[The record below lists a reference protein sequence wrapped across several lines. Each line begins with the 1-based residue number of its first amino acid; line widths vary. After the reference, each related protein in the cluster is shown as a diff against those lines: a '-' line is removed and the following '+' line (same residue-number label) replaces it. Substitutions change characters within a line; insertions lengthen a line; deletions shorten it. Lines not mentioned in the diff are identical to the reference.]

1 MIIMRRKDGD
11 LSKLSIFNVIKHFD
25 GRQDA
30 SAIGLSTLTAD
41 TMLATTGNSTL
52 SAITILA
59 TTGNNTLSAV
69 TMLITIRNSTLSAV
83 MMLATIEA

>member
-1 MIIMRRKDGD
+1 MIILCQKDGD
-11 LSKLSIFNVIKHFD
+11 PSILSIFNVIKHSV

-41 TMLATTGNSTL
+41 IMLATTGNSTL
-52 SAITILA
+52 SADTMLT
-59 TTGNNTLSAV
+59 TTGNN
-69 TMLITIRNSTLSAV
+69 TLSAV